1 MDTHLELIGII
12 VISIALLN
20 IAVSIFLV
28 RRNDLE
34 DIQKIFQII
43 IVWLL
48 PYIGAIG
55 LWLFN
60 RSHDEK
66 READK
71 GLFGGGSSEGGSMAA
86 GEGGGAGSGD

>member
-1 MDTHLELIGII
+1 MHFDLI
-12 VISIALLN
+12 VIVVLSIVLLN
-20 IAVSIFLV
+20 IAASVFLA

-34 DIQKIFQII
+34 NIQKIFQII
-43 IVWLL
+43 IVWFF
-48 PYIGAIG
+48 PFIGAIG

-66 READK
+66 REDDK
-71 GLFGGGSSEGGSMAA
+71 KPFGGGSSEGGSMAA